1 MRYEAGRMVSALRYE
16 AGLTADEAPL
26 CGMKRSFLLRQ
37 GYGGHATAHA
47 MTWREIT
54 GFRVLPMRPMRPIGP
69 IVRGGQPETQDHFSV
84 CSFAKNHRRCYII
97 ILSLNWI

>member
-1 MRYEAGRMVSALRYE
+1 MKRPM
-16 AGLTADEAPL
+16 
-26 CGMKRSFLLRQ
+26 GMKRSAGHEAPPEQRHDAEHRELCRPHLRQ
-37 GYGGHATAHA
+37 GYGGHATAQA

-84 CSFAKNHRRCYII
+84 FSFAKNHRRCYII